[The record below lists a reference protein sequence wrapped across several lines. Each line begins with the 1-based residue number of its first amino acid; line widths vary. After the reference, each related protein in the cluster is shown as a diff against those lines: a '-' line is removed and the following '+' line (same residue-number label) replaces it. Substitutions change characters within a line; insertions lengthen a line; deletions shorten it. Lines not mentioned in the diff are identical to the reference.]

1 MMNKGGKREGA
12 GAPKKPAHLLAKHRS
27 IRMNDEIFQWFKELG
42 GTKYLV
48 MMVRRD
54 KYKL

>member
-1 MMNKGGKREGA
+1 ME
-12 GAPKKPAHLLAKHRS
+12 KKKVGRTKLPDNLKAHNRT
-27 IRMNDEIFQWFKELG
+27 IRMTDEIFQWFKELG

-54 KYKL
+54 KDKL